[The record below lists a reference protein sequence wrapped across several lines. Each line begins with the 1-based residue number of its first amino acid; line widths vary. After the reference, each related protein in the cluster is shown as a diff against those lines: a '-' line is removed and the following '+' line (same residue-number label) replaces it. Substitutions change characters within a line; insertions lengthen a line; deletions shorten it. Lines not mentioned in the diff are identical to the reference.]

1 VIRVAVSGPKSTPT
15 VMQMFNPPRRV
26 EPAAPSPAPTT
37 TPMPSNGTA
46 PAPRSGVLSSGVS
59 IKGSVKFGSEL
70 VIDGYVEGSIESG
83 GKLTIGEH
91 AEIKGEIR
99 TKTITVHGTVE
110 GDIIAEER
118 CELRGGC
125 TLKGDIEAPR
135 LVVDEEATFLGS
147 AKISSPKKG
156 AAPGAAPAAAEEA
169 SAA

>member
-1 VIRVAVSGPKSTPT
+1 
-15 VMQMFNPPRRV
+15 MQMFNPPRRI
-26 EPAAPSPAPTT
+26 EPAAPSPVPTPPT
-37 TPMPSNGTA
+37 PSNGTA
-46 PAPRSGVLSSGVS
+46 APRSGVLSSGVS

-99 TKTITVHGTVE
+99 TKTITVHGFVE

-125 TLKGDIEAPR
+125 TLRGDIEAPR

-156 AAPGAAPAAAEEA
+156 ATPAPAPAKASGPAAEA

>member
-1 VIRVAVSGPKSTPT
+1 
-15 VMQMFNPPRRV
+15 MQMFNPPRRM
-26 EPAAPSPAPTT
+26 EPAAPSPVPT
-37 TPMPSNGTA
+37 PPAQPSNGATSA
-46 PAPRSGVLSSGVS
+46 APRSGVLSSGVS

-83 GKLTIGEH
+83 GRLTIGEH

-125 TLKGDIEAPR
+125 TLRGDIEAPR

-147 AKISSPKKG
+147 AKISSPKK
-156 AAPGAAPAAAEEA
+156 AGAAPAPEA

>member
-1 VIRVAVSGPKSTPT
+1 
-15 VMQMFNPPRRV
+15 MQMFNQPRRT
-26 EPAAPSPAPTT
+26 EPGAPSPVPTVPSAPAA
-37 TPMPSNGTA
+37 SNGSSSA
-46 PAPRSGVLSSGVS
+46 APRSGVLSSGVS
-59 IKGSVKFGSEL
+59 IRGTVKFGSEL

-99 TKTITVHGTVE
+99 TKTITVHGIVE

-125 TLKGDIEAPR
+125 TLRGDIEAPR

-147 AKISSPKKG
+147 AKISSPKKAG
-156 AAPGAAPAAAEEA
+156 AAAAPASAPAAEA

>member
-1 VIRVAVSGPKSTPT
+1 
-15 VMQMFNPPRRV
+15 M
-26 EPAAPSPAPTT
+26 EPAAPSPVQTPTS
-37 TPMPSNGTA
+37 MPSNGTT
-46 PAPRSGVLSSGVS
+46 PATPRSGVLSSGVS

-70 VIDGYVEGSIESG
+70 VIDGYVEGSITSG
-83 GKLTIGEH
+83 GRLTIGEH

-99 TKTITVHGTVE
+99 TKIITVHGTVE

-118 CELRGGC
+118 CELRSGC

-147 AKISSPKKG
+147 AKISSPKK
-156 AAPGAAPAAAEEA
+156 APTGAAPAAEQ

>member
-1 VIRVAVSGPKSTPT
+1 
-15 VMQMFNPPRRV
+15 MQMFNPPRRM
-26 EPAAPSPAPTT
+26 EPAAPSPVPT
-37 TPMPSNGTA
+37 PPPSPSNGSSS
-46 PAPRSGVLSSGVS
+46 PAGRSGAVLSSGVS
-59 IKGSVKFGSEL
+59 IRGSVKFGSEL
-70 VIDGYVEGSIESG
+70 LIDGYVEGSIESG
-83 GKLTIGEH
+83 GRLTIGEH

-125 TLKGDIEAPR
+125 TLRGDIEAPR

-156 AAPGAAPAAAEEA
+156 GAAAPAATPATPP
-169 SAA
+169 SAAAGQSAA